1 MAIQARRERQ
11 GIMKAA
17 RAKRRM
23 KTFDDIL
30 DELVERISSMLA
42 LDGEYSRSEV
52 EGCVRAEVA
61 SMLKEGSI
69 VDGLQSYDI
78 LRSRIEE
85 SFQGRGLDR
94 DLVKKK
100 DLHMVKKRD
109 EWYLV
114 QQYGLEEEKR
124 TREKR
129 REEERKMRI
138 ASKEEH
144 SELMQQLDMKKKV
157 IFFSISN
164 YILIVVDLSRHVNFR

>member
-1 MAIQARRERQ
+1 MTIQARRERL
-11 GIMKAA
+11 GIMKAN
-17 RAKRRM
+17 RAKRR
-23 KTFDDIL
+23 KNTFDDIL
-30 DELVERISSMLA
+30 DELVKRISSMLA
-42 LDGEYSRSEV
+42 LDGKHSRSEV

-85 SFQGRGLDR
+85 SFKGGGLDR
-94 DLVKKK
+94 VLLKKK
-100 DLHMVKKRD
+100 DLHKVKKRD

-114 QQYGLEEEKR
+114 QQYGLEEEKK
-124 TREKR
+124 TRAER

-144 SELMQQLDMKKKV
+144 SELMHQLDMKEKV
-157 IFFSISN
+157 IYFFKVLTI
-164 YILIVVDLSRHVNFR
+164 F